1 MGRNRRKRNNKDE
14 KIMKDPWK
22 IIQELEADNSRLKK
36 EAIIRRES
44 DADNDVF
51 FEGVCMAL
59 DGFRTYGVK
68 QVPKSTKDGGGM
80 TWLEFKELVR
90 QLEHREAT
98 GNTAKQMV
106 QQACDESNKDQ
117 WNDWYRRILIKDLR
131 CGVTHK
137 TVNKHSTM
145 KVPVFE
151 CMLADDSKKHEK
163 KMVGEVLVEPKLD
176 GVRVVAIL
184 DVDKDE
190 VKMYSRNGKELYNFP
205 KIVAQLDSM
214 LDQMPESMVFDGEVM
229 SDDFQTL
236 MREIHRKEGAKTDDA
251 ILNVFDCL
259 PLIDFMDGGC
269 GLTISKRKQM
279 LEDFE
284 YPENIRLVEYVK
296 MNLSDEDGQ
305 KQFADYN
312 KLCIDKGYE
321 GIMVKPIIGSY
332 ECKRSSLWLKV
343 KPFIE
348 VSLTVKDVE
357 EGTGRNAGKLGALIV
372 EGTDGGKFIKTN
384 VGSGLTDADR
394 DTFWKAKSKLIGQVV
409 EVRADQITQNQDV
422 TDEWSLRFP
431 RFLRF
436 RGFEVGEKL

>member
-1 MGRNRRKRNNKDE
+1 M
-14 KIMKDPWK
+14 MKPWK
-22 IIQELEADNSRLKK
+22 IIQELESDNSRLKK

-44 DADNDVF
+44 DADNIRF
-51 FEGVCMAL
+51 FNGVGMAL
-59 DGFRTYGVK
+59 DGFRTFGVQK
-68 QVPKSTKDGGGM
+68 VPVAKKDGPGISQEDFDNIVKS
-80 TWLEFKELVR
+80 LESRSL
-90 QLEHREAT
+90 T
-98 GNTAKQMV
+98 GNAMRDSIQV
-106 QQACDESNKDQ
+106 LCDSSKIEE

-137 TVNKHSTM
+137 TINKHSTM

-163 KMVGEVLVEPKLD
+163 KMTGDVYVEPKLD
-176 GVRVVAIL
+176 GVRVITIC

-190 VKMYSRNGKELYNFP
+190 VRMYSRNGKELNNFP
-205 KIVAQLDSM
+205 KIQEQFDSM
-214 LDQMPESMVFDGEVM
+214 LDQMSESMVFDGEVM

-236 MREIHRKEGAKTDDA
+236 MREIHRKGGAKTDDA

-259 PLIDFMDGGC
+259 PLDSFKEGGYE
-269 GLTISKRKQM
+269 GSLTVRKGMLDEYEFGPNISR
-279 LEDFE
+279 
-284 YPENIRLVEYVK
+284 VEFVR
-296 MNLSDEDGQ
+296 MNLDEDDGQ

-312 KLCIDKGYE
+312 KLCIDKGFE
-321 GIMVKPIIGSY
+321 GIMVKPMGGVY

-348 VSLTVKDVE
+348 VSLKVIDTE

-372 EGTDGGKFIKTN
+372 EGTDMDKFIKTN

-394 DTFWKAKSKLIGQVV
+394 ETFWKAKDKLIGQIV
-409 EVRADQITQNQDV
+409 EVRADAITQNQDA
-422 TDEWSLRFP
+422 TDTWSLRFP

-436 RGFEVGEKL
+436 RGFEPGEKL

>member
-1 MGRNRRKRNNKDE
+1 MNR
-14 KIMKDPWK
+14 PWK

-44 DADNDVF
+44 DAENIRF
-51 FEGVCMAL
+51 FNGVGAAL
-59 DGFRTYGVK
+59 DGFRTFGVQK
-68 QVPKSTKDGGGM
+68 VPTSKNDGTGI
-80 TWLEFKELVR
+80 TQTEFDDVLR
-90 QLEHREAT
+90 QLESRTLT
-98 GNTAKQMV
+98 GNAMKDVIQDL
-106 QQACDESNKDQ
+106 CDRSNMEQ

-137 TVNKHSTM
+137 TINKHSTM

-163 KMVGEVLVEPKLD
+163 KMTGEVYVEPKLD
-176 GVRVVAIL
+176 GVRVITIC

-190 VKMYSRNGKELYNFP
+190 VKMFSRNGKELSNFP
-205 KIVAQLDSM
+205 RILEQFDSM
-214 LDQMPESMVFDGEVM
+214 LDQMSESMVFDGEIM

-236 MREIHRKEGAKTDDA
+236 MREIHRKGGAKTDDA
-251 ILNVFDCL
+251 VLNLFDCM
-259 PLIDFMDGGC
+259 PLEYFKEGSYPYALNTRKELLQSFQYGPNISIVEFVAMD
-269 GLTISKRKQM
+269 L
-279 LEDFE
+279 D
-284 YPENIRLVEYVK
+284 
-296 MNLSDEDGQ
+296 DDDGQ

-312 KLCIDKGYE
+312 RLCIDKGFE
-321 GIMVKPIIGSY
+321 GIMVKPITGIY

-348 VSLTVKDVE
+348 VSLKVVDTE

-372 EGTDGGKFIKTN
+372 EGTDMDKFIKTN
-384 VGSGLTDADR
+384 VGSGLTDSDR
-394 DTFWKAKSKLIGQVV
+394 ETFWKAKDKLIGQIV
-409 EVRADQITQNQDV
+409 EVRADAITQNQET

-436 RGFEVGEKL
+436 RGFEPGEKL

>member
-1 MGRNRRKRNNKDE
+1 MNR
-14 KIMKDPWK
+14 PWK

-44 DADNDVF
+44 DAENIRF
-51 FEGVCMAL
+51 FNGVGAAL
-59 DGFRTYGVK
+59 DGFRTFGVQK
-68 QVPKSTKDGGGM
+68 VPVSKKDGTGI
-80 TWLEFKELVR
+80 TQTEFDDVLR
-90 QLEHREAT
+90 QLESRTLT
-98 GNTAKQMV
+98 GNAMKDVIQDL
-106 QQACDESNKDQ
+106 CDRSNMEQ

-137 TVNKHSTM
+137 TINKHSTM

-163 KMVGEVLVEPKLD
+163 KMTGEVYVEPKLD
-176 GVRVVAIL
+176 GVRVITIC

-190 VKMYSRNGKELYNFP
+190 VKMFSRNGKELSNFP
-205 KIVAQLDSM
+205 RILEQFDSM
-214 LDQMPESMVFDGEVM
+214 LDQMSESMVFDGEVM

-236 MREIHRKEGAKTDDA
+236 MREIHRKGGAKTDDA
-251 ILNVFDCL
+251 VLNLFDCM
-259 PLIDFMDGGC
+259 PLEYFKEGSYPYALNTRKELLQSFTYGPNISIVEFVEMD
-269 GLTISKRKQM
+269 L
-279 LEDFE
+279 D
-284 YPENIRLVEYVK
+284 
-296 MNLSDEDGQ
+296 DDDGQ

-312 KLCIDKGYE
+312 RLCIDKGFE
-321 GIMVKPIIGSY
+321 GIMVKPITGVY

-348 VSLTVKDVE
+348 VSLKVVDTE

-372 EGTDGGKFIKTN
+372 EGTDMDKFIKTN
-384 VGSGLTDADR
+384 VGSGLTDSDR
-394 DTFWKAKSKLIGQVV
+394 ETFWKAKDKLIGQIV
-409 EVRADQITQNQDV
+409 EVRADAITQNQET

-436 RGFEVGEKL
+436 RGFEPGEKL

>member
-1 MGRNRRKRNNKDE
+1 MIK
-14 KIMKDPWK
+14 PWK
-22 IIQELEADNSRLKK
+22 IIQELESDNSRLKK

-44 DADNDVF
+44 DAENIRF
-51 FEGVCMAL
+51 FNGVGSAL
-59 DGFRTYGVK
+59 DGFRTFGIQK
-68 QVPKSTKDGGGM
+68 VPTSKKDGQGI
-80 TWLEFKELVR
+80 TQTEFDDVLKQMEER
-90 QLEHREAT
+90 QLT
-98 GNTAKQMV
+98 GDSMRGMV
-106 QQACDESNKDQ
+106 QDLCDRSKMEE

-137 TVNKHSTM
+137 TINKHSTM

-163 KMVGEVLVEPKLD
+163 KMVGDVYVEPKLD
-176 GVRVVAIL
+176 GVRVITIC

-190 VKMYSRNGKELYNFP
+190 VRMYSRNGKELNNFP
-205 KIVAQLDSM
+205 KILEQFDSM

-236 MREIHRKEGAKTDDA
+236 MREIHRKGGAKTDDA

-259 PLIDFMDGGC
+259 PLDYFKMGEYEMT
-269 GLTISKRKQM
+269 LAKRKQI
-279 LEDFE
+279 LDDFNFG
-284 YPENIRLVEYVK
+284 PNISRVEYV
-296 MNLSDEDGQ
+296 MMDLSDEDGQ

-312 KLCIDKGYE
+312 KMCIDRGFE
-321 GIMVKPIIGSY
+321 GIMVKPIAGSY

-348 VSLTVKDVE
+348 VSLSVIDVE
-357 EGTGRNAGKLGALIV
+357 EGTGRNVGKLGALIV

-384 VGSGLTDADR
+384 VGSGLSDTDR
-394 DTFWKAKSKLIGQVV
+394 EEFWKAKDKLIGQVV
-409 EVRADQITQNQDV
+409 EVRADAITQNQNAK
-422 TDEWSLRFP
+422 DEWSLRFP

-436 RGFEVGEKL
+436 RGFVPGEKM

>member
-1 MGRNRRKRNNKDE
+1 
-14 KIMKDPWK
+14 MKPWK

-44 DADNDVF
+44 DADNIRF
-51 FEGVCMAL
+51 FNGVGMAL
-59 DGFRTYGVK
+59 DGFRTFGIQK
-68 QVPKSTKDGGGM
+68 VPVAKKDGPGI
-80 TWLEFKELVR
+80 TQSEFDDILRRLEARNL
-90 QLEHREAT
+90 T
-98 GNTAKQMV
+98 GNEMRDDIQDL
-106 QQACDESNKDQ
+106 CDKSKMEE

-137 TVNKHSTM
+137 TINKHSSL

-163 KMVGEVLVEPKLD
+163 KMTGEVYVEPKLD
-176 GVRVVAIL
+176 GVRVITIC

-190 VKMYSRNGKELYNFP
+190 VKMFSRNGKELNNFP
-205 KIVAQLDSM
+205 KIFEQFDSM
-214 LDQMPESMVFDGEVM
+214 LDQMSESMVFDGEIM

-236 MREIHRKEGAKTDDA
+236 MREIHRKGGAKTDDA
-251 ILNVFDCL
+251 VLNVFDCL
-259 PLIDFMDGGC
+259 TLEEFKEGGSGDELI
-269 GLTISKRKQM
+269 KRK
-279 LEDFE
+279 
-284 YPENIRLVEYVK
+284 ENLLSYKYGPNVSVVQFVK
-296 MNLSDEDGQ
+296 MNLDDEDGQ

-312 KLCIDKGYE
+312 KLCIDKGFE
-321 GIMVKPIIGSY
+321 GIMVKPIGGVY

-348 VSLTVKDVE
+348 VSLKVVDTE

-372 EGTDGGKFIKTN
+372 EGTDMDKFIKTN

-394 DTFWKAKSKLIGQVV
+394 ETFWKAKAKLIGQIV
-409 EVRADQITQNQDV
+409 EVRADAITQNQD
-422 TDEWSLRFP
+422 TTNEWSLRFP

-436 RGFEVGEKL
+436 RGFEPGEKI